1 MTYAF
6 LQHITIP
13 LSMLLSQS
21 PTFIVSTPHSHVH
34 LTPNLRYLFQVNPNL
49 PRHSRYSSLFTSPI
63 WTLHQRRPGCV
74 LPVIIH
80 DLLTILCSHF
90 SPPHR
95 TSPFTFAMLHDHLT
109 PVCTAPH
116 ACLAI
121 PSQLLWPSSHLCP
134 HTDTPHQHWTSPS
147 LCYKHPALIMMSSSA
162 LSPF

>member
-1 MTYAF
+1 MMSCTLLLVILHIPASLSLSFTRTHMTYAL
-6 LQHITIP
+6 LQHITKP

-80 DLLTILCSHF
+80 DLLTILCPHF
-90 SPPHR
+90 SMPPGY
-95 TSPFTFAMLHDHLT
+95 SLFTFAMLHDHLT
-109 PVCTAPH
+109 PVRTAP
-116 ACLAI
+116 
-121 PSQLLWPSSHLCP
+121 
-134 HTDTPHQHWTSPS
+134 PS
-147 LCYKHPALIMMSSSA
+147 LS
-162 LSPF
+162 